1 MIAWLM
7 RWLPELAASAQAAA
21 EPVPAAPADDGLDLI
36 ARLGIATGLLAI
48 ALILLVLE
56 FFIVSG
62 GLIGALAVCAG
73 IAAILY
79 AFTIG
84 PAAGWAFMV
93 ATPILSVL
101 VLNWGLRRLQRSRLV
116 VQATVSGDAGYHH
129 RLHELGIAQGAR
141 GVLVTDAFP
150 TGRARFAGGEVD
162 VAVRGAT
169 AGKGAEVEVIAI
181 EGPTVFVSAR

>member
-7 RWLPELAASAQAAA
+7 RAAAAAQAAA
-21 EPVPAAPADDGLDLI
+21 EPAPVAPADEGLDLI

-56 FFIVSG
+56 FFVVSG
-62 GLIGALAVCAG
+62 GVIGALAVCAG
-73 IAAILY
+73 IAAIFY
-79 AFTIG
+79 AFTVG

-93 ATPILSVL
+93 ATPILGIL
-101 VLNWGLRRLQRSRLV
+101 VLNWGLRRLQRSKLV
-116 VQATVSGDAGYHH
+116 VQATVSGDAGYRH
-129 RLHELGIAQGAR
+129 RLHELGIDLGAR

-150 TGRARFAGGEVD
+150 TGRARFPGGDID
-162 VAVRGAT
+162 VSVRGAT
-169 AGKGAEVEVIAI
+169 AGKGAAVEIIAI